1 MYQGK
6 KDACSDCY
14 LQYGATMQES
24 DYGRSKVPEP
34 DFKELLSVCS
44 VNPTKYP
51 YTYTST
57 PTIASGSTTTPATT
71 NPASTPS
78 CAGTTY
84 ISKQGDTCESISL
97 AQSVAT
103 DRLVDVNY
111 LDYSCTTL
119 TAGMKLCI
127 QDTCKLATI
136 QKNETCSDLL
146 FGRGFSLNQLISWNP
161 CVFSTPSSCGGSYCE
176 ARIVSLG

>member
-24 DYGRSKVPEP
+24 DYGRSKVPEA
-34 DFKELLSVCS
+34 DFKDLLSACS
-44 VNPTKYP
+44 VNPSKYP

-57 PTIASGSTTTPATT
+57 PTITSGSTTAPSTT
-71 NPASTPS
+71 NSPSTPS

-84 ISKQGDTCESISL
+84 MSKQGDTCESISL

-103 DRLVDVNY
+103 DRLIDVNY

-127 QDTCKLATI
+127 QDTCKLVTI
-136 QKNETCSDLL
+136 QKNQTCNDLL
-146 FGRGFSLNQLISWNP
+146 AGRGFALAQLTSWNP
-161 CVFSTPSSCGGSYCE
+161 CVASPPPSCRDSFRKGQ
-176 ARIVSLG
+176 L